1 MRITNS
7 MLTSQTLRDLQS
19 NYAAMAQA
27 QEQVSSGRRL
37 NRPSDNPP
45 DAPQAIKYDQVLA
58 SVPQYLRNVQTAQNT
73 TATAEGALSS
83 AGDAIQ
89 RLKELSLQA
98 ANDTMSASDRQGI
111 LAEVNQLADQLVS
124 LANTKNGEDYVFS
137 GQKTSTPAYA
147 TATAAYAGDTKPIT
161 ARISQGQTL
170 RVNVTADV
178 AFGPALAAAAQLAT
192 DLAAGNKPQATTIQG
207 LDDALSAALMART
220 TIGAIDNR
228 LSGAQTFLTDQ
239 QLSVTAM
246 LSTLEDADM
255 PAVIT
260 QASTRQTA
268 YQAAI
273 SVNAKILQKSLID
286 EL

>member
-7 MLTSQTLRDLQS
+7 MLTAQTLRDLQG
-19 NYAAMAQA
+19 NYAAMARA
-27 QEQVSSGRRL
+27 QEQVSSGKRL

-45 DAPQAIKYDQVLA
+45 DAQQAIKYNQVLA
-58 SVPQYLRNVQTAQNT
+58 ATAQYLRNIGTAQSS
-73 TATAEGALSS
+73 TATSEGALSS

-98 ANDTMSASDRQGI
+98 ANDTLSAANRQNI

-124 LANTKNGEDYVFS
+124 LANTKNGDDYVFS
-137 GQKTSTPAYA
+137 GQKTSTPPYA
-147 TATAAYAGDTKPIT
+147 TAAGPYAGDTNAIT
-161 ARISQGQTL
+161 SRISQGQTL
-170 RVNVTADV
+170 TVNVTADV
-178 AFGPALAAAAQLAT
+178 AFGPALAAATALAA
-192 DLAAGNKPQATTIQG
+192 DLAAGIKPQTTTIQS
-207 LDDALSAALMART
+207 LDDALAATLTART

-228 LSGAQTFLTDQ
+228 LTSAASFLTDQ
-239 QLSVTAM
+239 QQTITGM

-260 QASTRQTA
+260 EATTRQTA

-273 SVNAKILQKSLID
+273 SINAKILQKSLIN

>member
-7 MLTSQTLRDLQS
+7 MLTAQTLRDLQG

-27 QEQVSSGRRL
+27 QEQVSSGKRL

-45 DAPQAIKYDQVLA
+45 DAQQAIKYNQVLA
-58 SVPQYLRNVQTAQNT
+58 ATGQYLRNIGMAQNA

-98 ANDTMSASDRQGI
+98 ANDTLGASDRQNI
-111 LAEVNQLADQLVS
+111 LAEVNQIADQLVS
-124 LANTKNGEDYVFS
+124 LANTKNGDDYVFS
-137 GQKTSTPAYA
+137 GQKTTTPAYA
-147 TATAAYAGDTKPIT
+147 NSGAAYGGDTNAIK
-161 ARISQGQTL
+161 ARISQGQAL
-170 RVNVTADV
+170 QVNVTADV
-178 AFGPALAAAAQLAT
+178 AFGPALAAASALAA
-192 DLAAGNKPQATTIQG
+192 DLAAGTKPQNATIQG
-207 LDDALSAALMART
+207 LDDALSASLNART
-220 TIGAIDNR
+220 KIGAIDNR
-228 LSGAQTFLTDQ
+228 LTGAQTFLTDQ
-239 QLSVTAM
+239 QQTITAM

-255 PAVIT
+255 PTVIT
-260 QASTRQTA
+260 EATTRQTA

-273 SVNAKILQKSLID
+273 SINAKILQKSLIN

>member
-7 MLTSQTLRDLQS
+7 MLTAQTLRDLQG
-19 NYAAMAQA
+19 NYAAMATA
-27 QEQVSSGRRL
+27 QEQVSSGKRL

-45 DAPQAIKYDQVLA
+45 DAQQAIKYNQVLA
-58 SVPQYLRNVQTAQNT
+58 SAGQYLRNVQTAQSS
-73 TATAEGALSS
+73 TATAEGALAS

-98 ANDTMSASDRQGI
+98 ANDTMSASERQNI

-124 LANTKNGEDYVFS
+124 LANTKNGDDFVFS

-147 TATAAYAGDTKPIT
+147 SATSVYAGDTNAIT
-161 ARISQGQTL
+161 ARISQGQSL
-170 RVNVTADV
+170 QINVTADV
-178 AFGPALAAAAQLAT
+178 AFGPALAAANALAT
-192 DLAAGNKPQATTIQG
+192 DLAAGTRPQTTTIQG
-207 LDDALSAALMART
+207 LDDALAATLTART
-220 TIGAIDNR
+220 KIGAIDNR
-228 LSGAQTFLTDQ
+228 LTSAQSFLTDQ
-239 QLSVTAM
+239 QQTITAM

-255 PAVIT
+255 PTVIT
-260 QASTRQTA
+260 EATTRQTA

-273 SVNAKILQKSLID
+273 SVNAKILQKSLIN